1 MMRKTV
7 ALIPSDKGFQTRS
20 KWSQENIFFLAFGF
34 WAGHWLIGFF
44 FWKKDVPFYAIV
56 GFHGDNS
63 REPLILQKKKGWKP
77 VEQVLPIFESSQRP
91 NAAISN
97 ERTQSLKFET
107 FNLRKKKIFWARA
120 AQLGLFDGWTSC
132 RRRDLVPE
140 QRCQD
145 IWSLSGRIL
154 KPEPRAGEDV
164 QDSQHIFM
172 SCDDQDIS
180 GTDSVV
186 HGYILRFDMFIK
198 LSRCWFAGRQ
208 RHLWFQ
214 WELKR
219 RNHLFSIPTTVPGA
233 QLATFEHTSLTQA
246 LVKMCSK
253 IDTLSN
259 RLLTDFR
266 DEVST
271 YYLFS

>member
-63 REPLILQKKKGWKP
+63 REPLILQKKRVKTSWTSFADFWK
-77 VEQVLPIFESSQRP
+77 LTKAKCGDF
-91 NAAISN
+91 
-97 ERTQSLKFET
+97 ERTNLKFEIWNFQPT
-107 FNLRKKKIFWARA
+107 KKKIFWARA